1 MHTNKKLS
9 KAEKDDLR
17 TQKTVINGVF
27 VALKKR
33 LMILQHEISYLT
45 GRPLQAENLNV
56 SKINEKTAKIE
67 KIIAKGRILKFIM
80 VVVLF
85 KGSIFNL
92 FQLKNGKF
100 IP

>member
-33 LMILQHEISYLT
+33 LMILQHEISYIT
-45 GRPLQAENLNV
+45 GRPLLAANLNV
-56 SKINEKTAKIE
+56 SQIDQETAKIVVIPAE
-67 KIIAKGRILKFIM
+67 GRILKFIL
-80 VVVLF
+80 VVV
-85 KGSIFNL
+85 
-92 FQLKNGKF
+92 F
-100 IP
+100 IEYFSFV

>member
-56 SKINEKTAKIE
+56 SQIDQETAKIVV
-67 KIIAKGRILKFIM
+67 IPAKGRILKFIL
-80 VVVLF
+80 VVVFLE
-85 KGSIFNL
+85 
-92 FQLKNGKF
+92 
-100 IP
+100 

>member
-33 LMILQHEISYLT
+33 LMILQHEISYIT
-45 GRPLQAENLNV
+45 GRPLLAANLNV
-56 SKINEKTAKIE
+56 SQIDQETAKIVV
-67 KIIAKGRILKFIM
+67 IPAKGRILKFIL
-80 VVVLF
+80 VVVFLE
-85 KGSIFNL
+85 
-92 FQLKNGKF
+92 
-100 IP
+100 